1 MHHAANLLNPIMF
14 ADNTNLFF
22 SHSDINVLFG
32 KVNKELINVSNWLS
46 LNLEKTKYT
55 LFQKSPEKDNIPL
68 RLLNLNINGL
78 TVKRKTL
85 IKFLGVWIDENIT
98 WKDHINTVEI

>member
-32 KVNKELINVSNWLS
+32 KMNKELINVSNWLS
-46 LNLEKTKYT
+46 LNLEKTK
-55 LFQKSPEKDNIPL
+55 
-68 RLLNLNINGL
+68 
-78 TVKRKTL
+78 
-85 IKFLGVWIDENIT
+85 
-98 WKDHINTVEI
+98 